1 MPLQGPLTP
10 RPRNPKGGFT
20 TVALNPLRYFQRFLV
35 VAVLFTCL
43 VDYAAAQGNTA
54 DLQGVITDPSG
65 ATVSGARIR
74 LENAAVG
81 LVRETTSSET
91 GEYSFL
97 SLPPAR
103 YTIRVETQGFRP
115 AVVLDFL

>member
-1 MPLQGPLTP
+1 MTIKSLGSLWCIFLIAFPL
-10 RPRNPKGGFT
+10 
-20 TVALNPLRYFQRFLV
+20 
-35 VAVLFTCL
+35 TCL
-43 VDYAAAQGNTA
+43 VDYAVAQGNTA

-65 ATVSGARIR
+65 ANVSGARIR

-91 GEYSFL
+91 GEYRFL

-103 YTIRVETQGFRP
+103 YKIQVEAKGITSDRGKLWKWRGNWASRITGCFT
-115 AVVLDFL
+115 